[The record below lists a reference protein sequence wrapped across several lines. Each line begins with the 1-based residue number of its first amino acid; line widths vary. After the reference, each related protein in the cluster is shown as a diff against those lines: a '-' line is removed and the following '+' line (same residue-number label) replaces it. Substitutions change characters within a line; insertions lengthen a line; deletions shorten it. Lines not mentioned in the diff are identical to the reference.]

1 MDRKKNRREFL
12 GTTAAAVWAGRSSVT
27 AAPSRR
33 PGPNDTV
40 QIGLIGCGGRGRRVM
55 GLHQKVEGVRV
66 AAVCDL
72 NEERLALG
80 VEATGNPGVATYRDY
95 RKLLENPDIDA
106 VIVATNDHWH
116 VLPTINACQA
126 GKDVYLEKPV
136 GTSIAEGRAAVEAAR
151 KYKRIVQFGSQQRSW
166 KHYREAAEI
175 VQSGQLGEI
184 SEVKAWDYNN
194 FYPGFGAPPDADP
207 PAEFGEKY
215 WDFWVGPSPQAAYN
229 PNRFLRHYWFFD
241 YGGGWPLDWGVH
253 HYDIVH
259 WFMQVQAPSTVTAI
273 GGFRSFE
280 ETNTEWPDTISA
292 ICEYE
297 PGPMARKGFILQ
309 YTFRGGCMQAPTIQ
323 TAHGKMFCG
332 SNASLA
338 IDRSGYTLTEEFP
351 GTMKSPQVIKKVN
364 GEGLGTPQHAE
375 GFIQAV
381 RDRKRPFA
389 DIEQG
394 HNSTNPGHLMN
405 IAWKVGRQIR
415 WDARQEQVIDDAEA
429 NALVTKTY
437 RVPWKLEV

>member
-1 MDRKKNRREFL
+1 MSF
-12 GTTAAAVWAGRSSVT
+12 
-27 AAPSRR
+27 
-33 PGPNDTV
+33 
-40 QIGLIGCGGRGRRVM
+40 
-55 GLHQKVEGVRV
+55 HQKGEGVRV

-116 VLPTINACQA
+116 VLPTVHACQA

-136 GTSIAEGRAAVEAAR
+136 GTSIAEGRAAVVAAR
-151 KYKRIVQFGSQQRSW
+151 KYNRIVQFGSQQRSW

-175 VQSGQLGEI
+175 VQSGALGEI

-194 FYPGFGAPPDADP
+194 FYPGFGAPADADP

-259 WFMQVQAPSTVTAI
+259 WFMQVLAPSTVTAI

-280 ETNTEWPDTISA
+280 ETNTEWPDTLSA

-309 YTFRGGCMQAPTIQ
+309 YTFRGGCAQAPTILPLLCLD
-323 TAHGKMFCG
+323 APRRGSSPGRRCSDGAVAVLHGPW
-332 SNASLA
+332 
-338 IDRSGYTLTEEFP
+338 TLVP
-351 GTMKSPQVIKKVN
+351 GRRLEPLV
-364 GEGLGTPQHAE
+364 L
-375 GFIQAV
+375 
-381 RDRKRPFA
+381 
-389 DIEQG
+389 
-394 HNSTNPGHLMN
+394 GHLEHSQL
-405 IAWKVGRQIR
+405 AAPAGPPTVLPTCSTGYWPTRCCGWSFDPAGRR
-415 WDARQEQVIDDAEA
+415 PACS
-429 NALVTKTY
+429 
-437 RVPWKLEV
+437 